1 MQSVKAATA
10 AVFLCFVLNSAAVAA
25 TFEVKIQPHRKASTR
40 NLHHRRVENARAT
53 ALKARHVASGTQL
66 IRERLVRL
74 STAIHDTEMDCS
86 HFANYV
92 YERVGLTYDYAPSV
106 ELYEGAGPFVR
117 VLHAMPGDLIVWRG
131 HVGII
136 VDPDEQTFVSKL
148 NSGVKV
154 AHWDT
159 RYWKRRGIPR
169 FFRFTGK
176 VHSTPDLQIAQ
187 DHSSDGN
194 ANGATD

>member
-10 AVFLCFVLNSAAVAA
+10 AVFLCFVLNSAGLAA
-25 TFEVKIQPHRKASTR
+25 TIQVQTHSHRRPSTR
-40 NLHHRRVENARAT
+40 NLHHRRVESSRAKS
-53 ALKARHVASGTQL
+53 AKARHVASGTQL

-92 YERVGLTYDYAPSV
+92 YERVGFTYDYAPSV

-117 VLHAMPGDLIVWRG
+117 VQYALPGDLIVWRG

-136 VDPDEQTFVSKL
+136 VDPDEHTFVSKL

-154 AHWDT
+154 ADWDT

-176 VHSTPDLQIAQ
+176 VHSAPDLQVAQ